1 MNTLIIVL
9 IALQLIFL
17 IKLIGLSL
25 KVKRVERFIRK
36 IFKKDMEREGERL
49 FDEISKL
56 VISME
61 NKKEKD
67 DRKKT
72 TKKANG

>member
-67 DRKKT
+67 DSKKT

>member
-36 IFKKDMEREGERL
+36 ILKKDMEREGERL

-67 DRKKT
+67 DSKKT